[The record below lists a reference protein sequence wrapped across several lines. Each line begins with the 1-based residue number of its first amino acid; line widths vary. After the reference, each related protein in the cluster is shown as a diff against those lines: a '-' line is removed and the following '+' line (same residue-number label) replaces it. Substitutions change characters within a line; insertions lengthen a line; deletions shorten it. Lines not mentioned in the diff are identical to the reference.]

1 MLVNY
6 SDSREP
12 ELIARKLIL
21 DQNSINM
28 LLGCSFFK
36 KKMTVGKALE
46 VILCILSGSDSDR
59 DISKKYGDAQEMIEI
74 IRKHTKCQ

>member
-1 MLVNY
+1 
-6 SDSREP
+6 
-12 ELIARKLIL
+12 
-21 DQNSINM
+21 M

-59 DISKKYGDAQEMIEI
+59 DISKKYGVAQEMIEI